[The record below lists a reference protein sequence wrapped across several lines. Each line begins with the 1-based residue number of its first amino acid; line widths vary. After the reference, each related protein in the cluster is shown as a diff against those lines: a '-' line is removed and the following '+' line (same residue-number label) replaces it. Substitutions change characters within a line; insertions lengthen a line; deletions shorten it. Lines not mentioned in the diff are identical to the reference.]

1 MLKNNSK
8 YPKFIIYMLMAL
20 TLMNFASCFISLNMV
35 SANFFITIIV
45 LTVFLVLDKKYGSD
59 LSNYKLTF
67 FFLDLICVIAL
78 GTIVVY
84 EYKTASMMLNGFMI
98 LLMGLLVLSLIIDW
112 FLIKN
117 QRFTNNENTLVNTVK
132 LCSMICIL
140 TYFFNVSDLFFAI
153 DSLIF
158 EVAGFVLKIY
168 LNLDD
173 SKKKDIEPEK
183 EPSLEERIFSAG
195 EDKGDMDEWHLKS
208 YV

>member
-1 MLKNNSK
+1 MLKTHSK

-20 TLMNFASCFISLNMV
+20 ALMNFASIFINFYIASATFFIS
-35 SANFFITIIV
+35 IIV
-45 LTVFLVLDKKYGSD
+45 VVVFLVLDKKYGSD

-67 FFLDLICVIAL
+67 FLLDLICIIAL
-78 GTIVVY
+78 STVLVY
-84 EYKTASMMLNGFMI
+84 EYNTAPMILNGFVI
-98 LLMGLLVLSLIIDW
+98 LLIGTLVLSLVIDW

-158 EVAGFVLKIY
+158 EVASFVLKIY

-173 SKKKDIEPEK
+173 TKKKDVEVEK

-195 EDKGDMDEWHLKS
+195 ENEGDMD
-208 YV
+208 

>member
-1 MLKNNSK
+1 
-8 YPKFIIYMLMAL
+8 MAL
-20 TLMNFASCFISLNMV
+20 TLMNFASCFVSQTLV

-45 LTVFLVLDKKYGSD
+45 LAVFLVLDKKYGSD

-67 FFLDLICVIAL
+67 FFLDLICIIAL
-78 GTIVVY
+78 AAILVY
-84 EYKTASMMLNGFMI
+84 EYSTASMILNGFMI
-98 LLMGLLVLSLIIDW
+98 LLMGILVLSLLIDW

-158 EVAGFVLKIY
+158 EVASFVLKIY

-173 SKKKDIEPEK
+173 SKKKDVEPEK
-183 EPSLEERIFSAG
+183 EQSLEERIFSAG
-195 EDKGDMDEWHLKS
+195 ENEGDMD
-208 YV
+208 

>member
-1 MLKNNSK
+1 MLKSNSK

-20 TLMNFASCFISLNMV
+20 TLMNFASCFVSQTLV

-45 LTVFLVLDKKYGSD
+45 LAVFLVLDKKYGSD

-67 FFLDLICVIAL
+67 FFLDLICIIAL
-78 GTIVVY
+78 AAILVY
-84 EYKTASMMLNGFMI
+84 EYSTASMMLNGFMI
-98 LLMGLLVLSLIIDW
+98 LLMGILVLSLIIDW

-117 QRFTNNENTLVNTVK
+117 QRFTNNENTIVNTVK

-158 EVAGFVLKIY
+158 EVASFVLKIY

-173 SKKKDIEPEK
+173 TKKKDVEVEK

-195 EDKGDMDEWHLKS
+195 ENEGDMD
-208 YV
+208 